1 MMSLCLWAST
11 AMAMAVLLLPNQI
24 LAAYPTTAPSLQV
37 RACPSLVVAS
47 FNKSVPDQT
56 DFPHT
61 EAVLCYTEDS
71 INLAFSAHNETNFY
85 YNSSQGTNDAIW
97 EYEVMETFIA
107 LGDKDP
113 QTYLEF
119 EINPNNVTFQAFIY
133 NPSKVRADGA
143 PFETFFINNTLE
155 TGFTA
160 ITMLDQQQQHWDSTI
175 TIPLGLFNVD
185 NGAAQ
190 GTKWRMNFFRTVV
203 APDTFPNQTLG
214 AWSPPDKASF
224 HITPFFGHV
233 EFI

>member
-1 MMSLCLWAST
+1 MAATLLASQ
-11 AMAMAVLLLPNQI
+11 A
-24 LAAYPTTAPSLQV
+24 LAAYSTGPPSLQV
-37 RACPSLVVAS
+37 SACPMLAVAS
-47 FNKSVPDQT
+47 YNKTVPDQT
-56 DFPHT
+56 DFPPT
-61 EAVLCYTEDS
+61 EVALCYTNDS

-85 YNSSQGTNDAIW
+85 YDRSQGTNEAIW

-119 EINPNNVTFQAFIY
+119 EVNPNNVTFQAFIY
-133 NPSKVRADGA
+133 NPTKVRADGA

-155 TGFTA
+155 AGFTA
-160 ITMLDQQQQHWDSTI
+160 FTMLDKDQHLWGSSVS
-175 TIPLGLFNVD
+175 IPLGLFNVD
-185 NGAAQ
+185 NGSAQ

-203 APDTFPNQTLG
+203 APETFPNQTLG
-214 AWSPPDKASF
+214 AWSFPDKASF